1 MHLKNKNSSF
11 QLALKRIIE
20 ESYFLKR
27 QHDFIIYTS
36 VFYDLNLIL
45 LYTQQK
51 KKIKKKIKLLN
62 KMSIYA
68 CIQES
73 TIIFLYFF
81 IMNFIQINGYDDS
94 ARGTTISSPT
104 IKFSYLVTDVM
115 SVIYT

>member
-45 LYTQQK
+45 LFTKQK
-51 KKIKKKIKLLN
+51 KKIKKNQTFKQNVYICLHSRKYYN
-62 KMSIYA
+62 FFY
-68 CIQES
+68 
-73 TIIFLYFF
+73 IFL
-81 IMNFIQINGYDDS
+81 
-94 ARGTTISSPT
+94 
-104 IKFSYLVTDVM
+104 L
-115 SVIYT
+115 